1 MIQNNNNNFSG
12 FAGLQQ
18 PKNDQQNLYQRLM
31 EMRTTPYNS
40 YRTVFNDIS
49 DE

>member
-12 FAGLQQ
+12 LAGLQ

-31 EMRTTPYNS
+31 EMRTTTPYNN